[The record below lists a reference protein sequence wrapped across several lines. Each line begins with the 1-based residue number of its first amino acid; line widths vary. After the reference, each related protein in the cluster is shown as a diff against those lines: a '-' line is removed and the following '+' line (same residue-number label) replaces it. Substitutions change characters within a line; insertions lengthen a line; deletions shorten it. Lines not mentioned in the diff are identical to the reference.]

1 MVQSWNQRADELSAA
16 AAAQG
21 RPTSWFETLYAEGD
35 AGVVS
40 MPWDREEPHPLL
52 REWIEAPGRQRRGTA
67 VVVGCGLG
75 ADAEYLAGQ
84 GFVTSAF
91 DLSETALRVARS
103 RHPDSAVDYCR
114 ADLLAL
120 PGSWADGF
128 DLVVEIFTLQAI
140 PDPPRTEAAVGV
152 RSLVAQGG
160 TLLAVQFRHDGSEP
174 ADVGPPFPQTEV
186 AMRALATDGLDL
198 VALESL
204 EGSRWRG
211 EYRRTGPRR
220 READSL
226 A

>member
-52 REWIEAPGRQRRGTA
+52 REWIEAPGRHRGGTA

-103 RHPDSAVDYCR
+103 RHPDSTVDYCR

-120 PGSWADGF
+120 PEAWSDGF
-128 DLVVEIFTLQAI
+128 DLVVEIFTLQAM
-140 PDPPRTEAAVGV
+140 PDPPRTDAARGV
-152 RSLVAQGG
+152 RSLVASGG
-160 TLLAVQFRHDGSEP
+160 TLLAVQFRYDGSEP
-174 ADVGPPFPQTEV
+174 ADVGPPFPQTEE

-198 VALESL
+198 VELEALD
-204 EGSRWRG
+204 GPRWRG
-211 EYRRTGPRR
+211 EYRR
-220 READSL
+220 L